1 MTNAIAKL
9 IGDEIPGFRKWSA
22 TVVTGSDNCIYG
34 IPFYDRRVVKFN
46 SVDKSFTDIGTD
58 LGDDGEGKRTTR
70 EVIGCGIRV
79 PLQLTV
85 VIQCPPSEN
94 DTVCCVEEDLG
105 DDDDDDNE
113 YLEGETAKMNMLLC

>member
-1 MTNAIAKL
+1 M
-9 IGDEIPGFRKWSA
+9 
-22 TVVTGSDNCIYG
+22 
-34 IPFYDRRVVKFN
+34 
-46 SVDKSFTDIGTD
+46 
-58 LGDDGEGKRTTR
+58 
-70 EVIGCGIRV
+70 